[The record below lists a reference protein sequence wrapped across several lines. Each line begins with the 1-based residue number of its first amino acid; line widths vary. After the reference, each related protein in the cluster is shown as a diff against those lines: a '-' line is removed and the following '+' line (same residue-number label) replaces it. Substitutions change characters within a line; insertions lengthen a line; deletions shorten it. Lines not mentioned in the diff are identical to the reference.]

1 AQAQINFT
9 WANDRLTFPDL
20 REKIVFAEKRL
31 EMTPAYFQFLN
42 ELDLNNSAAF
52 ISPVYNDF
60 AMNYL
65 HYLAKKNNFNK
76 ADQDYFYQLFQ
87 LAQNKLT
94 GPALNQVQARIIFE
108 SCKTGHIGFT
118 DRM

>member
-1 AQAQINFT
+1 LPDNIYMREAQFSKFINAKKEDQEAFLEKFSKKNPLSEAFKQYAQAQINFT

-65 HYLAKKNNFNK
+65 HYLAKK
-76 ADQDYFYQLFQ
+76 
-87 LAQNKLT
+87 
-94 GPALNQVQARIIFE
+94 
-108 SCKTGHIGFT
+108 
-118 DRM
+118 